1 MVAIGPRGLLL
12 PVPVRFT
19 GEFDVVTGVEARRR
33 GLRRLTRR
41 LMKRRLMKRRLM
53 RRWSPGVEGEL
64 RRATEAVMD
73 GRRWLHV
80 VVVGMRR
87 IVIRIDV
94 VSVKE
99 GRSAFRPE
107 ERLQKLR

>member
-1 MVAIGPRGLLL
+1 ML

-33 GLRRLTRR
+33 GLRRLTRRLMKRR